1 MNHATP
7 GTTSARTPSRRYT
20 LLASALL
27 LAATG
32 VSAAE
37 KVDLH
42 QQRGQLLAPQL
53 LATQAQSADNLL
65 ALSAEESLQL
75 VRENKDAQGRSY
87 QRLQQYYRGI
97 PVWGEQ
103 IIVVRDAQQR
113 AVNLHGSKING
124 IGTDVLNIK
133 PSFDGSIAIN
143 KLKAYRGK
151 PRKAEQ
157 HEYRNEASQLMIHL
171 DGDRAKLVWAVSYNA
186 DISGGGE
193 PSRPHALIDART
205 GAIIQAWDAIA
216 FRDATG
222 PGGNT
227 KTGVYEYGTD
237 YGFLNVTDSCQ
248 MSNTNVRTINL
259 NHGTSGG
266 SVHSFT
272 CPRNTVKQINGAYSP
287 LNDAHFFGGVV
298 FNMFRDWYNTAPL
311 TFQLTMRVHYSNSY
325 ENAFWDGSQMTFGDG
340 ASRFYPLVS
349 LDVAAH
355 EVSHGFTEQNS
366 GLVYSNQSGGM
377 NEAFSDMSGEAAEYY
392 MRGSNDWMVGEQI
405 FKSAGAL
412 RYMDDPTRDGNS
424 IGHASNYRAG
434 MNVHYSSGVYN
445 RAFYLLANKAGW
457 NTRKAFDVFVDA
469 NRNYWTANMTFN
481 QAACG
486 VIDAA
491 TARGYTAADVTDA
504 FSQVGVTCGTTPPP
518 TDTEVFNGTPITGI
532 SGASG
537 SDRFFF
543 VNVPSGA
550 SNLVMAI
557 SGGSGDADMYTR
569 FGSKPTTST
578 YDCRPYKSGNAESCT
593 VASPQAGRYY
603 INLRGY
609 SAFSGV
615 TLNVTYSTGGGG
627 GGTSFENTT
636 DYNIPDNNATGVN
649 SPIAVT
655 GTGNSGTVS
664 VQVAIIHPY
673 IGDLTVDLVHPDG
686 TVYSLHNRTGGSA
699 DNINQTYSV
708 NVGAKARA
716 GTWNLRV
723 RDRASADVGRIDSW
737 KITFPAPVN

>member
-7 GTTSARTPSRRYT
+7 GTTSARTPSRRYA

-133 PSFDGSIAIN
+133 PSFDGSMAIN

-518 TDTEVFNGTPITGI
+518 ADTEVFNGTPITGI

>member
-7 GTTSARTPSRRYT
+7 GTTSARTPSRRYA

-133 PSFDGSIAIN
+133 PSFDGSMAIN

-518 TDTEVFNGTPITGI
+518 ADTEVFNGTPITGI

-655 GTGNSGTVS
+655 GTGNSGSVS

>member
-20 LLASALL
+20 LLASVLL
-27 LAATG
+27 LTATG

-87 QRLQQYYRGI
+87 QRLQQYYRDI

-133 PSFDGSIAIN
+133 PSFDGSMAIN

-518 TDTEVFNGTPITGI
+518 ADTEVFNGTPITGI

>member
-1 MNHATP
+1 MNQATP
-7 GTTSARTPSRRYT
+7 RKGGKHMPVRLALALMLASGAATSA
-20 LLASALL
+20 
-27 LAATG
+27 
-32 VSAAE
+32 E
-37 KVDLH
+37 KLDLH
-42 QQRGQLLAPQL
+42 QRKAELLAPQA
-53 LATQAQSADNLL
+53 LAVQGQRAEQLL
-65 ALSAEESLQL
+65 ALTPEESLQL
-75 VRENKDAQGRSY
+75 LRENRDGQGRSY

-103 IIVVRDAQQR
+103 IIVVRDAEQR
-113 AVNLHGSKING
+113 VINLHGSQITG
-124 IGTDVLNIK
+124 LDTDLISVTPRL
-133 PSFDGSIAIN
+133 DGASALA
-143 KLKAYRGK
+143 KLKRTRGA
-151 PRKAEQ
+151 PRLVGEF
-157 HEYRNEASQLMIHL
+157 EYRNEQSQLMIHL
-171 DGDRAKLVWAVSYNA
+171 DGDRAKLVWFVSYNA
-186 DISGGGE
+186 DIAGGGE
-193 PSRPHALIDART
+193 PSRPHALVDALT
-205 GAIIQAWDAIA
+205 GRLIQVWDALA
-216 FRDATG
+216 YRDATG
-222 PGGNT
+222 PGGNS

-237 YGFLNVTDSCQ
+237 YGFLNVDDSCR
-248 MSNTNVRTINL
+248 MTNTNVRTINL

-287 LNDAHFFGGVV
+287 LNDAHYFGGVV
-298 FNMFRDWYNTAPL
+298 FNMFRDWYDTAPL

-366 GLVYSNQSGGM
+366 GLVYSNQSGGI

-392 MRGSNDWMVGEQI
+392 MKGTNDFLVGEQI
-405 FKSAGAL
+405 FKAAGAL
-412 RYMDDPTRDGNS
+412 RYMDDPTRDGRS
-424 IGHASNYRAG
+424 IGHASNYTAG

-445 RAFYLLANKAGW
+445 KAFYLLANKAGW

-469 NRNYWTANMTFN
+469 NRNYWTSSMNFN
-481 QAACG
+481 QASCG

-491 TARGYTAADVTDA
+491 TARGYNANDVRDA
-504 FSQVGVTCGTTPPP
+504 FNQVGVTCGTTPPP
-518 TDTEVFNGTPITGI
+518 TDTEVFNGTPVSGL

-537 SDRFFF
+537 SDRFFY

-557 SGGSGDADMYTR
+557 NGGTGDADMYTR
-569 FGSKPTTST
+569 FNSKPTTSS
-578 YDCRPYKSGNAESCT
+578 YDCRPYLNGNNETCT

-609 SAFSGV
+609 SAYSGV
-615 TLNVTYSTGGGG
+615 TLTVSYSTGGGG
-627 GGTSFENTT
+627 GGDSFENTG
-636 DYNIPDNNATGVN
+636 DYNIPDNNATGVQ

-655 GTGNSGTVS
+655 GSGNAGTVS
-664 VQVAIIHPY
+664 VQVAIVHTY
-673 IGDLTVDLVHPDG
+673 IGDLIVDLVHPDG
-686 TVYSLHNRTGGSA
+686 TVYNLHNRSGGSA

-708 NVGAKARA
+708 NIGAKARV

-723 RDRASADVGRIDSW
+723 RDRASVDTGRIDSW
-737 KITFPAPVN
+737 KITFPATAN

>member
-7 GTTSARTPSRRYT
+7 GTTSARTPSRRYA
-20 LLASALL
+20 LLASVLL
-27 LAATG
+27 LTATG

-133 PSFDGSIAIN
+133 PSFDGSMAIN

-518 TDTEVFNGTPITGI
+518 ADTEVFNGTPITGI